1 MHSRFAG
8 ATGGCIALFHRI
20 LLDEADDAE
29 VAVGFK
35 TLK

>member
-8 ATGGCIALFHRI
+8 ATAGCIALFCRI
-20 LLDEADDAE
+20 PLDEADDAE
-29 VAVGFK
+29 VAAGFK